1 MTKILA
7 FVLALAGVCPA
18 VFAQAAWESQAGLEA
33 GLRFWLSTGR
43 TLLSHN
49 AQGLDPMF
57 GNPTSILTYEDL
69 EGHVLEL
76 HARWTT
82 ADRWFIKGN
91 VGLGV
96 IRNGSFD
103 DEDYLAGQVKFLDTT
118 SSVTEKRLSY
128 FSLDIGRDLWR
139 TGSGRTTAGLFAGFQ
154 AWNEQVDA
162 FGVIVTHDPFDLA
175 GGNLPDSLLVISN
188 DVTWKSLRFGL
199 STRTS
204 ISERTSIV
212 MDLALVP
219 YTTVR
224 NEDSHHL
231 RSDLGPVPNI
241 IKTGRGWGA
250 QADLELRHAIGE
262 NLELGVGVRHWWLK
276 ATRGTDVALG
286 TAVPIVD
293 LESTRTGVTFTL
305 VQRW

>member
-7 FVLALAGVCPA
+7 LALALAGVCPA
-18 VFAQAAWESQAGLEA
+18 VLAQASWESQTGFEA
-33 GLRFWLSTGR
+33 GLRYWLSTGR
-43 TLLSHN
+43 TQLSHN
-49 AQGLDPMF
+49 AQGLDPIF

-69 EGHVLEL
+69 QAHVLEL
-76 HARWTT
+76 HGRWTT
-82 ADRWFIKGN
+82 AERWFIKGN

-118 SSVTEKRLSY
+118 SSVTGKRLSY
-128 FSLDIGRDLWR
+128 FSLDIGRDLWL
-139 TGSGRTTAGLFAGFQ
+139 TGGGRTTAGLFAGFQ
-154 AWNEQVDA
+154 LWNEHADA
-162 FGVIVTHDPFDLA
+162 FGVTVTHDPFGIA

-188 DVTWKSLRFGL
+188 EVTWKSIRLGL
-199 STRTS
+199 ATRTS
-204 ISERTSIV
+204 LSKRTSIA

-241 IKTGRGWGA
+241 IKTGTGWGA
-250 QADLELRHAIGE
+250 QADLELRHAVDE

-293 LESTRTGVTFTL
+293 LESTRTGVTFTVL
-305 VQRW
+305 RRW